1 MEKHVII
8 VASAIIFC
16 LATVPVYGQYYSETV
31 TPPHRP
37 EKMTRL
43 HFFFH
48 DILSGSNPGAVPIAL
63 PNTTNPGLYLTLVAM
78 DDPLT
83 VGPDQTLTRI
93 GNAQGLY
100 VWTGKDPTQFGAV
113 LYTDFAF
120 TSGKFNGSSFSLFSR
135 FPITEIARAK
145 EEVVEM
151 AIVGGRGAFR
161 MARGYALTRGTYVNQ
176 FNGDAGLEFNVTLYH
191 Y

>member
-1 MEKHVII
+1 MIFWL
-8 VASAIIFC
+8 AI
-16 LATVPVYGQYYSETV
+16 APVYGQYYSETV
-31 TPPHRP
+31 MPPPRP
-37 EKMTRL
+37 GKLTRL

-48 DILSGSNPGAVPIAL
+48 DILSGTNPGAVPIAR
-63 PNTTNPGLYLTLVAM
+63 PNTTNAGLYLNLIAM

-83 VGPDQTLTRI
+83 VGPEQTLRRV

-100 VWTGKDPTQFGAV
+100 VWTAKDPTLFGAV
-113 LYTDFAF
+113 LYTDFSF
-120 TSGKFNGSSFSLFSR
+120 TSGRFNGSSFRFFSQ

-145 EEVVEM
+145 EQVIEM

-161 MARGYALTRGTYVNQ
+161 MARGYALTRATYVNLM
-176 FNGDAGLEFNVTLYH
+176 NGDASLEFNVTLYH

>member
-1 MEKHVII
+1 M
-8 VASAIIFC
+8 IFC
-16 LATVPVYGQYYSETV
+16 VAIAPVYGQYYSETV
-31 TPPHRP
+31 MARP
-37 EKMTRL
+37 RVEKMTRL

-48 DILSGSNPGAVPIAL
+48 DILSGTNPAAVPIAR
-63 PNTTNPGLYLTLVAM
+63 PNITDAGLYLSLIAM

-83 VGPDQTLTRI
+83 VGPERTSTRI

-100 VWTGKDPTQFGAV
+100 VWTCKDPTLFGAV

-120 TSGKFNGSSFSLFSR
+120 TSGRFNGSSFSLFSR
-135 FPITEIARAK
+135 YPIAEITTAGEK
-145 EEVVEM
+145 IIEL

-161 MARGYALTRGTYVNQ
+161 MARGFALTQATYVNAM
-176 FNGDAGLEFNVTLYH
+176 NGDASLEFNVTLYH

>member
-1 MEKHVII
+1 MEKH
-8 VASAIIFC
+8 IIFA
-16 LATVPVYGQYYSETV
+16 LAMILFLSIAPAHGQYYSGTV
-31 TPPHRP
+31 TPRPRP

-48 DILSGSNPGAVPIAL
+48 DIISGKNPTAVLIAR
-63 PNTTNPGLYLTLVAM
+63 PDNSSSPFGRLYAI

-83 VGPDQTLTRI
+83 VGPELTSMVI

-100 VWTGKDPTQFGAV
+100 LSLSRDPSLFTAV
-113 LYTDFAF
+113 LYVDFAF
-120 TSGKFNGSSFSLFSR
+120 TSGRFNGSSFSLFSR
-135 FPITEIARAK
+135 YAAVEYDGAAEPER
-145 EEVVEM
+145 EM

-161 MARGYALTRGTYVNQ
+161 MARGFAQTRGISTNATT
-176 FNGDAGLEFNVTLYH
+176 GDAITEFNVTLYH